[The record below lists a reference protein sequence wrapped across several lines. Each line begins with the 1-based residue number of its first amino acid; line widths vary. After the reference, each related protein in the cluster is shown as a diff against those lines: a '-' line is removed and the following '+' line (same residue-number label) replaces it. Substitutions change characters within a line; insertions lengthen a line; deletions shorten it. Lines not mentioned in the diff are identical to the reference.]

1 MPDITQ
7 ITDSI
12 NKKYVQLPDGT
23 FAEKIVVV
31 NSDGTAISAGGGGGS
46 TNTTVIQH
54 PEDGSTLTI
63 TLAAPTLG
71 KVYRYADNFASS
83 KDGTVQFVPTLLT
96 GQNTSYF
103 IGRMIGPGG
112 VGGVSGISG
121 GPSYSTT
128 SVTSATNIW
137 EFTYIG
143 ETVFSEQTFAIY
155 NTTHYRNLGG

>member
-31 NSDGTAISAGGGGGS
+31 NSDGTAISAGGGGG
-46 TNTTVIQH
+46 NTTTIIQH

-63 TLAAPTLG
+63 TLSAPTLG
-71 KVYRYADNFASS
+71 KVYRYADNFSQT

-96 GQNTSYF
+96 GQDSSYF

-112 VGGVSGISG
+112 AGGVSGISG
-121 GPSYSTT
+121 GPDYSTT
-128 SVTSATNIW
+128 SATSAINTW

-143 ETVFSEQTFAIY
+143 QFVYGGQTLALY